1 MAQGNSKAYL
11 VGELRQLAHDLIAVS
26 PQSSA
31 IKAKHPRI
39 LDDAARWIV
48 ELEEEL
54 LKSRKILAH
63 VPAKVALKAK
73 EDAGFGECVVTKGEV
88 PQKDA

>member
-1 MAQGNSKAYL
+1 MTQGNSRTYL
-11 VGELRQLAHDLIAVS
+11 VGELRQLAHDLITVS

-39 LDDAARWIV
+39 LDDAARWII

-63 VPAKVALKAK
+63 VPARIALKAK
-73 EDAGFGECVVTKGEV
+73 EDAGFGECVVAKGEA
-88 PQKDA
+88 P